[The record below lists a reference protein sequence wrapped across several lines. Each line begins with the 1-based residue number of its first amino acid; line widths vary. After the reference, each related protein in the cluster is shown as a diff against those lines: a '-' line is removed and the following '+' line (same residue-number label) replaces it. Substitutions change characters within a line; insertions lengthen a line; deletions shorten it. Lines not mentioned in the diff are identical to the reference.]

1 MTNMVK
7 PSKKIKGFGRQI
19 PPDKASVI
27 IWFIE
32 KGSNEITALDFFRF
46 YQLRKWHNTRGQ
58 IIKDW
63 KMRAWEWL
71 WANK

>member
-1 MTNMVK
+1 MK
-7 PSKKIKGFGRQI
+7 SLKKIKGFGRQI

-32 KGSNEITALDFFRF
+32 KGSNETTALNFYKF
-46 YQLRKWHNTRGQ
+46 YQLRKWTNTRGTL
-58 IIKDW
+58 IKDW

-71 WANK
+71 WTMK